1 MVPLSGK
8 YPNLCADVPTR
19 RAASSVP
26 STHDRYADDV
36 PAGTAQRHQVVQH
49 HRPRLHTR
57 RSGRDSFHSSPSA
70 MRRMRPWASLAHAF
84 CAASSHSSHRSLRLR
99 HQTVHDARDGQSGLR
114 PTGHATCGE
123 SLSEASYAAES
134 AKGCRLLPARLGP
147 GTARWDSAHGKADA
161 FARGRCGGTRID
173 QRSVAGARRACLIAE
188 ACRRTVRCLDCLV
201 WADLET
207 DDNRMSLSKRAC
219 GIPLQESLPD
229 TGTNV
234 LSVQAH
240 IDGVLLSDWPW
251 PLHIGSL
258 PRLERPLD
266 TRWSETPHVH

>member
-1 MVPLSGK
+1 M
-8 YPNLCADVPTR
+8 
-19 RAASSVP
+19 
-26 STHDRYADDV
+26 
-36 PAGTAQRHQVVQH
+36 
-49 HRPRLHTR
+49 
-57 RSGRDSFHSSPSA
+57 
-70 MRRMRPWASLAHAF
+70 
-84 CAASSHSSHRSLRLR
+84 
-99 HQTVHDARDGQSGLR
+99 
-114 PTGHATCGE
+114 
-123 SLSEASYAAES
+123 
-134 AKGCRLLPARLGP
+134 
-147 GTARWDSAHGKADA
+147 
-161 FARGRCGGTRID
+161 
-173 QRSVAGARRACLIAE
+173 
-188 ACRRTVRCLDCLV
+188 RCLDCLV